1 MLDDP
6 FGSGVWNVAQA
17 LELAAQERWDI
28 TRITSWLSLGGT
40 IESEEQLLWLRG
52 LRVTHVICVASELD
66 EASLCARHGFGFYQV
81 HWPDDGKHKPPQD
94 FLDALAWVEAEVAAL
109 ARKRRKAHF
118 FVHCFAGAYRSPLLA
133 TFLLA
138 ALEGLS
144 ADEAYALLRERRE
157 YVSAFEEPEY
167 RESCLAA
174 LATAQAGR

>member
-1 MLDDP
+1 MQDDP

-28 TRITSWLSLGGT
+28 TRITNWLSVGGT
-40 IESEEQLLWLRG
+40 IESEEQLLWLHG

-66 EASLCARHGFGFYQV
+66 EESLCVKHGFGFYQV
-81 HWPDDGKHKPPQD
+81 PWPDDGEHKSTQD
-94 FLDALAWVEAEVAAL
+94 FLDALAWVEAEAAAL
-109 ARKRRKAHF
+109 ARKRRRAHF

-138 ALEGLS
+138 AREGLS
-144 ADEAYALLRERRE
+144 ADEAYHWLRERRE

-167 RESCLAA
+167 RASCLAA
-174 LATAQAGR
+174 LAAAQARR